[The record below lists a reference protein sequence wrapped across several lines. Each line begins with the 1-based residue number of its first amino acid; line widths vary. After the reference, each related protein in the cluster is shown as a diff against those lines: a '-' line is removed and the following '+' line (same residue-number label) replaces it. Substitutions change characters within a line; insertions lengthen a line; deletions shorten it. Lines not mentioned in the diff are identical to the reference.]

1 MLFEQAESYGL
12 HDNHHSG
19 ASDPLHLIIRELAPT
34 VALADIVDGSIW
46 LGLTTKIGGLRSI
59 MTCLEHCASKKV
71 ASILRKKGQ
80 KTSSFTRRIT
90 ANLAMDIKVC

>member
-1 MLFEQAESYGL
+1 MGWSWTNDFAGTTSTITAMLFVQAESFGL

-19 ASDPLHLIIRELAPT
+19 ASDPLHLVIRELAPT

-59 MTCLEHCASKKV
+59 MTCLEHCAS
-71 ASILRKKGQ
+71 
-80 KTSSFTRRIT
+80 
-90 ANLAMDIKVC
+90 